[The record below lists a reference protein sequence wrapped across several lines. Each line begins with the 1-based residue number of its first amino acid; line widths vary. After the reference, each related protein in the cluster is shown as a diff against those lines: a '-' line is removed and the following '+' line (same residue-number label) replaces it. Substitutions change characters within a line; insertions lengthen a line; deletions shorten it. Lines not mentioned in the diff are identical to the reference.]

1 MRKIISTVAV
11 AVLLSTS
18 ALFAEVSGAFL
29 GLGVGYGN
37 MKANIKY
44 TESAITAGQGFDD
57 TQKANGVSYGFVVG
71 YKQFFTDYL
80 GLRYYANVDLTH
92 GNFKLED
99 PDTLASQKYQTT
111 HINYGVN
118 VDFLGNFVSNE
129 SLDFGG
135 FIGLGI
141 GGNTVTGKYINNI
154 KDLLKAN
161 GVDKTKTTDFDI
173 ALNVGLRANIATNH
187 GVEVAFRVPFMPITV
202 ANKSAVD
209 ELGTD
214 LGKFK
219 ATLGQD
225 VRFLA
230 RYTYSF

>member
-1 MRKIISTVAV
+1 MRKIISTAAV

-37 MKANIKY
+37 IKLQDKFGDPDNIGGGSYKQ
-44 TESAITAGQGFDD
+44 TE
-57 TQKANGVSYGFVVG
+57 KANGVSYGFVVG

-80 GLRYYANVDLTH
+80 GLRYYANLDLTH
-92 GNFKLED
+92 GKFKSENPED
-99 PDTLASQKYQTT
+99 GTT
-111 HINYGVN
+111 NSHNTTFINYGVN

-141 GGNTVTGKYINNI
+141 GGNTI
-154 KDLLKAN
+154 KDKYLDDIKKAYEEA
-161 GVDKTKTTDFDI
+161 GMTSKLKTTDFDI

-187 GVEVAFRVPFMPITV
+187 GVEVAFRVPFMPINV
-202 ANKSAVD
+202 MKFSEMGMSYKSTA
-209 ELGTD
+209 
-214 LGKFK
+214 
-219 ATLGQD
+219 GQD